1 MKQAKLHTR
10 YSPLSQSWLILHGDP
25 EDPAREMS
33 HPGIGPD
40 NRRLFLSLW
49 ELEDYLRPMGLMLA
63 QEDYDFAEIVPR
75 EASR

>member
-10 YSPLSQSWLILHGDP
+10 YSLLSQSWLILYGDP
-25 EDPAREMS
+25 EDPVREMS

-40 NRRLFLSLW
+40 NRRTFLSLL
-49 ELEDYLRPMGLMLA
+49 ELDAYLRPMGLVLA
-63 QEDYDFAEIVPR
+63 QEDYAFADIVPM

>member
-1 MKQAKLHTR
+1 MKRAKLHTR

-40 NRRLFLSLW
+40 NRRLFLSLL